1 MAWTGQQGGASPG
14 PYPPPPHQP
23 PSHQPPP
30 QPQQAFGPPP
40 PHLYALAP
48 PPAQQQPYGPAS
60 FAGGPDFLAT
70 DRHNAVVVDSEGV
83 SFERNGRTADFGW
96 SHIRSVPYKG
106 SYGGTTLMV
115 AVVLGDGMFYECAV
129 EARNSAKL
137 QQWFAELAP
146 VLGYYLGGRPQ

>member
-1 MAWTGQQGGASPG
+1 MAWTGQQGGAQPG
-14 PYPPPPHQP
+14 PYPPPPP
-23 PSHQPPP
+23 PPQQPPP

-40 PHLYALAP
+40 PQMYAPVP
-48 PPAQQQPYGPAS
+48 PPAQQQPSGSAS
-60 FAGGPDFLAT
+60 FAGGPDFLAA

-83 SFERNGRTADFGW
+83 SFERGGRTADFAW
-96 SHIRSVPYKG
+96 SHISSVPYKG

-129 EARNSAKL
+129 NARNSTML